1 MPIKKNN
8 IIESIQNWGPNYKVE
23 FNIFVKKVAKEEEYL
38 NVFHFTANN
47 NPCCNLGDRIPSVFV
62 HKTIL
67 NSENVIQIYS
77 GVNSIGNA
85 VTNIPYNLFT
95 EYNIIIQQYEESQ
108 NIWKYEIII
117 NGEVKHSIQNIDPK
131 VFTNVIGYAGYP
143 WDDVFDSD
151 HGTVW
156 NLKINDV
163 PLPTEGT

>member
-1 MPIKKNN
+1 M
-8 IIESIQNWGPNYKVE
+8 E
-23 FNIFVKKVAKEEEYL
+23 FNIFVKKVAKEDEYL
-38 NVFHFTANN
+38 NVFHFTAND
-47 NPCCNLGDRIPSVFV
+47 NPCCNIGDRIPSVYV
-62 HKTIL
+62 HRRL
-67 NSENVIQIYS
+67 EDSDDVFHFSS
-77 GVNSIGNA
+77 GVNLVGYY
-85 VTNIPYNLFT
+85 VTEVPYDLFT

-131 VFTNVIGYAGYP
+131 VFTNVIVYAGSP
-143 WDDVFDSD
+143 WGDVLDSD